1 MKMKTIKPIALILFL
16 ALTLGAC
23 SSKMTFQD
31 SSVVPAATGDVKVKK
46 DKNNNY
52 QITVS
57 VANLAEPEKLSPSR
71 EVYIVWMDSD
81 RNLTKKLGQIKV
93 GSGMF
98 SKALTGELS
107 VTEAEKPERVFIT
120 AEENAD
126 TMSPSTEV
134 VLTTGR

>member
-1 MKMKTIKPIALILFL
+1 MKTNISIALLFFI

-31 SSVVPAATGDVKVKK
+31 SSVVPAASGDVKVKK

-52 QITVS
+52 QITVN
-57 VANLAEPEKLSPSR
+57 VANLAEPKKLTPSR
-71 EVYIVWMDSD
+71 NVYIVWMDSD
-81 RNLTKKLGQIKV
+81 RSITKKLGQIKV

-98 SKALTGELS
+98 SKALTGEIN
-107 VTEAEKPERVFIT
+107 VTEAEKPDRVFIT
-120 AEENAD
+120 AEDNAD

>member
-1 MKMKTIKPIALILFL
+1 MLFL

-23 SSKMTFQD
+23 SNKMTFQD
-31 SSVVPAATGDVKVKK
+31 SSVVPAASGDVKVKK

-52 QITVS
+52 QITVN
-57 VANLAEPEKLSPSR
+57 VANLAEPEKLTPSR
-71 EVYIVWMDSD
+71 NVYIIWMDTE

-98 SKALTGELS
+98 SKALTGEMS
-107 VTEAEKPERVFIT
+107 VIEAEKPDRVFIT
-120 AEENAD
+120 AEEDVD
-126 TMSPSTEV
+126 TMSPSTQV

>member
-1 MKMKTIKPIALILFL
+1 MKTIKPIALFLFL

-52 QITVS
+52 HVTVN
-57 VANLAEPEKLSPSR
+57 VANLAEPQKLTPSR
-71 EVYIVWMDSD
+71 DVYIVWMDSD
-81 RNLTKKLGQIKV
+81 RNITKKLGQIKV

-98 SKALTGELS
+98 SKALAGELS

-120 AEENAD
+120 AEDNAD

>member
-1 MKMKTIKPIALILFL
+1 MKTNISIALLFVI

-31 SSVVPAATGDVKVKK
+31 SSVVPAASGDVKVKK

-52 QITVS
+52 QITVN
-57 VANLAEPEKLSPSR
+57 VANLAEPKKLTPSR
-71 EVYIVWMDSD
+71 NVYIVWMDSD
-81 RNLTKKLGQIKV
+81 RSITKKLGQIKV

-98 SKALTGELS
+98 SKALTGEIN
-107 VTEAEKPERVFIT
+107 VTEAEKPDRVFIT
-120 AEENAD
+120 AEDNAD

>member
-1 MKMKTIKPIALILFL
+1 MKTIKSLSLLLFV

-23 SSKMTFQD
+23 TSKMTFQD
-31 SSVVPAATGDVKVKK
+31 SSVVPAASGDVKVKK
-46 DKNNNY
+46 DDNNNY
-52 QITVS
+52 RVTVS

-71 EVYIVWMDSD
+71 NVYVVWMDSD

-98 SKALTGELS
+98 SKALTGELTANAS
-107 VTEAEKPERVFIT
+107 EKPERVFIT
-120 AEENAD
+120 AENDAD
-126 TMSPSTEV
+126 TMNPSTNV